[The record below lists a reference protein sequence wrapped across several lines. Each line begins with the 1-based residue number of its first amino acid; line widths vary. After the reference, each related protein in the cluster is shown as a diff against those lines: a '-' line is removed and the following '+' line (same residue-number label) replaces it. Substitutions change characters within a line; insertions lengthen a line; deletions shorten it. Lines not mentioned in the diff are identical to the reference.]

1 MESIISYI
9 IIILLVTVSIF
20 VYNIRKKQTR
30 DYILSIQNYPKL
42 NFGINIQKNEGN
54 IAAILLKIYP
64 LSNIR
69 IIDMKI
75 ELITADR
82 GFNYYCLESITDNA
96 NLPIELIAHKD
107 VITSIPFDKFKSLL
121 TDGEHPFRTFRFVIY
136 DSDQK
141 AYKSHELGFNKKW
154 VIYRPDSGSYN

>member
-1 MESIISYI
+1 M
-9 IIILLVTVSIF
+9 
-20 VYNIRKKQTR
+20 YNIRKKQTR

-42 NFGINIQKNEGN
+42 KFGVNIQKNDGK
-54 IAAILLKIYP
+54 ITAILLNINP
-64 LSNIR
+64 LTNIK

-82 GFNYYCLESITDNA
+82 NFNYYSLETITN
-96 NLPIELIAHKD
+96 NIKLPQELSPNEN
-107 VITSIPFDKFKSLL
+107 VIITIPFDEFKSLL
-121 TDGEHPFRTFRFVIY
+121 VDGEHPFRTFRFVIY
-136 DSDQK
+136 DDADK